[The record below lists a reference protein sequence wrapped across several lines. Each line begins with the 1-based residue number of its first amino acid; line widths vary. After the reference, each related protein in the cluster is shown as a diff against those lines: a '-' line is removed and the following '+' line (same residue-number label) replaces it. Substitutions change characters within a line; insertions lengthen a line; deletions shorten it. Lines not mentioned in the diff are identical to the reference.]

1 MELSFP
7 SDWDVLDG
15 DARVWLW
22 SSPRKLSSEQQEII
36 SSRLGSFVTQWTSH
50 HVALKARACTML
62 DHFVIVGL
70 DESAS
75 TSASGCSIDSLT
87 HAIQAISKDL
97 DLDLQDRTT
106 FFFLVDGKVQP
117 MPMNEIEGVTLETPV
132 VDTLVK
138 SKKDLQENWIKPVRE
153 SWHARFL

>member
-1 MELSFP
+1 MTFSLPSNWDEL
-7 SDWDVLDG
+7 DD

-22 SSPRKLSSEQQEII
+22 SSPRILSTEQQEII

-87 HAIQAISKDL
+87 HAIQAMSKDL

-106 FFFLVDGKVQP
+106 FFFLIDGKVEP
-117 MPMNEIEGVTLETPV
+117 MPMTQIDGVTPDTHV

-138 SKKDLQENWIKPVRE
+138 SKKDLQENWIKPVKE